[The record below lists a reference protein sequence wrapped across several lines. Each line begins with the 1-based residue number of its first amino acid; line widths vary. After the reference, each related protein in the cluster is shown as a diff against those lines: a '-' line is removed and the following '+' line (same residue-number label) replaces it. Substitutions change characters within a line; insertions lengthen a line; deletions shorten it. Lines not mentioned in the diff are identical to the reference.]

1 MQENKTP
8 QDIAAMPFEEA
19 LAELEKTVAKM
30 ENGGQTLDQLMEE
43 FEKGKAL
50 TAHCRS
56 KLEGLEKK
64 ILLLTRDNGAEG
76 EWSDLDAGSSRSE
89 SVPF

>member
-1 MQENKTP
+1 MKNL

-30 ENGGQTLDQLMEE
+30 ENGGQTLEQLMEE

-64 ILLLTRDNGAEG
+64 ILLLSRDNGGEG
-76 EWSDLDAGSSRSE
+76 EWADFDAGSSRNN